1 MSSTTEN
8 SSSADDPTPW
18 GELTTAQ
25 QRVAKAVAHV
35 HGPTTFE
42 RPDLQNDV
50 RASSTV
56 VNVIDGKDRVLTS
69 LKYTRLLNDL
79 VDDGY
84 LIKEF
89 QGGRNPIILDLGYEE
104 DRDDWEVAPYG
115 ATSRLWDIVAQIL
128 DRENLR
134 EGALGDV
141 DENDFNEIRNAVNAA
156 VGRITLVTVSEASKY
171 RFRQD
176 PYKVAREKAEEFAA
190 EHE

>member
-1 MSSTTEN
+1 M
-8 SSSADDPTPW
+8 PW
-18 GELTTAQ
+18 GDLTTAQ
-25 QRVAKAVAHV
+25 QRVAKTVAHV

-42 RPDLQNDV
+42 RPDLRKDV
-50 RASSTV
+50 KASSTV
-56 VNVIDGKDRVLTS
+56 AGVIDDKDRVLTS

-84 LIKEF
+84 LVKEH
-89 QGGRNPIILDLGYEE
+89 QGGQNPIILDLGYEE
-104 DRDDWEVAPYG
+104 ERDKWEVAPYG

-128 DRENLR
+128 DREGLHDS
-134 EGALGDV
+134 ALDDV

-156 VGRITLVTVSEASKY
+156 VGRTLLVTVSEASKY

-176 PYKVAREKAEEFAA
+176 PYKVAREKGEEFKD